1 MDAMVDLKR
10 SLFPDEEISGI
21 VFGDWLDFGRPEY
34 RGAEA
39 MRTGVLL
46 SAEEAGPMMRC
57 WEFYDNSLK
66 CYGMYAWTQ
75 GRVFFV
81 SEYDGSTMINSC
93 PRNPCAMI
101 PKVYGSNCDL
111 FSRKMFDVSN
121 EDEDSESVELH
132 QSENVSKISKYI

>member
-46 SAEEAGPMMRC
+46 SAEEAGPMMRG

-101 PKVYGSNCDL
+101 PKVY
-111 FSRKMFDVSN
+111 DVSN
-121 EDEDSESVELH
+121 EDEDSESVDLH